1 MNQCSVCG
9 VDFASLAAFDEHVL
23 SAPGEPDFDCLQVA
37 QMQQAGWGSER
48 QGPLDESEDRSRRRE
63 SSSPLPAGSGLGA
76 SLDARDATPTRQSPF
91 GSLAE
96 LWKSSRA
103 AASLRWQAWSLRFSS
118 CSWGPSWRPSLRT
131 SSPRGEQAA
140 RFGSSRSCLPFLSLW
155 QLDCSC
161 RYGGVSQ
168 AARAHDSARSHTPR
182 DVFTAQQEN

>member
-1 MNQCSVCG
+1 MQRLRRGLRIAGRVRRTRSERSRRAG
-9 VDFASLAAFDEHVL
+9 LRL
-23 SAPGEPDFDCLQVA
+23 SAGRTDA
-37 QMQQAGWGSER
+37 AGRLGSER
-48 QGPLDESEDRSRRRE
+48 QGPLDESEDRSRRGE
-63 SSSPLPAGSGLGA
+63 SPPALRAGSRLGA

-118 CSWGPSWRPSLRT
+118 CSWGPSFQAW
-131 SSPRGEQAA
+131 SPRGEQAA

-161 RYGGVSQ
+161 RYGGGSQ